1 MILIENLC
9 KSYKT
14 KLSSFL
20 ALDGISL
27 KVEDGESLA
36 IMGKSGAG
44 KTTLLNII
52 GCLDAFDSGG
62 YYLDGK
68 NISEM
73 NDRKLAKLRNEHFG
87 FVFQDFALVSNKSV
101 LFNVTLPMYFDKTPR
116 SKMKREAEKALS
128 LVDMGEYAEKNV
140 NLLSG
145 GQRQRVAIARA
156 IVKRPR
162 VLLAD
167 EPTGALDSGTGKAV
181 METLVKLNK
190 QGITLIVVTHDK
202 DVANYCGREITVSDG
217 KILSDR
223 QISNLGGSI

>member
-1 MILIENLC
+1 
-9 KSYKT
+9 
-14 KLSSFL
+14 
-20 ALDGISL
+20 
-27 KVEDGESLA
+27 
-36 IMGKSGAG
+36 
-44 KTTLLNII
+44 
-52 GCLDAFDSGG
+52 
-62 YYLDGK
+62 
-68 NISEM
+68 
-73 NDRKLAKLRNEHFG
+73 
-87 FVFQDFALVSNKSV
+87 
-101 LFNVTLPMYFDKTPR
+101 
-116 SKMKREAEKALS
+116 MKREAEKALS

-217 KILSDR
+217 KILADR

>member
-14 KLSSFL
+14 KSSSFL
-20 ALDGISL
+20 ALDDISL

-73 NDRKLAKLRNEHFG
+73 NDRKLARLRNEHFG

-101 LFNVTLPMYFDKTPR
+101 MFNVTLPMYFDKTPL
-116 SKMKREAEKALS
+116 SKMRQEAEKALS

-167 EPTGALDSGTGKAV
+167 EPTGALDSSTGKVV

-202 DVANYCGREITVSDG
+202 DIANYCSREITVLDG

-223 QISNLGGSI
+223 KISNLGGSL